1 EADREIVN
9 ELLARLDSNER
20 RTAEALE
27 AVETRLSTLDEQI
40 SQVPGFPERPE
51 DVPGYQALETALRKV
66 VEHIETSEKHS
77 RDTLKSVHDRMG
89 EIAQKAATAESER
102 VLSSAPVI
110 ARLDDR
116 LADVVT
122 RLERTEAATQHA
134 IPSLVDLEVTKL
146 SEKLDAVP
154 GLIAGG

>member
-1 EADREIVN
+1 SVQEAMRLAEVERAIGHR
-9 ELLARLDSNER
+9 LPARLGAGER
-20 RTAEALE
+20 KTAEALE
-27 AVETRLSTLDEQI
+27 AVQTRLSTLDGEI
-40 SQVPGFPERPE
+40 SQVPVFPERPE

-66 VEHIETSEKHS
+66 VEHIETSEKAS
-77 RDTLKSVHDRMG
+77 REALNSVHDRMG

-134 IPSLVDLEVTKL
+134 LPRLVR
-146 SEKLDAVP
+146 SEE
-154 GLIAGG
+154 